1 MQEIKT
7 NRRRGLSFWVSTTYL
22 ALMIG
27 VAIQLVYRL
36 RYIHLIYTH
45 KKQMGSDWG
54 GSFLHS
60 FFCGPLGV
68 VSPGLDITLFLFV
81 LMLGTALVFQLT
93 WKAKRKKNNSPKSV

>member
-45 KKQMGSDWG
+45 KKLMGCDC
-54 GSFLHS
+54 GSFLYDL
-60 FFCGPLGV
+60 FGGPLGA
-68 VSPGLDITLFLFV
+68 VSPGLGITFFLFV

-93 WKAKRKKNNSPKSV
+93 WKAKRKKNNSLKSV